1 MQALLH
7 RIASGEPVVLDNA
20 LGAGLAA
27 GVLQGT
33 KRLVAAGVL
42 CSDTV
47 YAAAG
52 VQLLTMSSP
61 TVWASATTEGSA
73 SGRGDL
79 LIRTLYSAMPGL
91 WDSFRLVAWLQP
103 GSAQR
108 HRGTEAIDA
117 AIVALRTLLREIGD
131 AEARLSIPLGASWP
145 ASGLAHDPQ
154 GALLSVSG
162 FNGTRYALHTDS
174 GARATRK
181 LTLIYYPRFE
191 PPWRPGDGGELRVL
205 LADGSQRLLA
215 PRADRLV
222 LFESGLQHEVLPSRV
237 ARISLTVWGL
247 GRGARQ
253 RPPPSALDLSHRCT
267 SDMCQVAQRRKE
279 AAQREQQARRS
290 AELAHALLLGVSV
303 GRDAWWA
310 AQAGGSLGA
319 DAT

>member
-52 VQLLTMSSP
+52 VQLLAEMSSP
-61 TVWASATTEGSA
+61 STEGSA

-79 LIRTLYSAMPGL
+79 LMRTLYSAMPGL

-267 SDMCQVAQRRKE
+267 SDMCQVPGWRSGGGR
-279 AAQREQQARRS
+279 RRS
-290 AELAHALLLGVSV
+290 ASIAGAAERRARARVAAGRERRKGRVV
-303 GRDAWWA
+303 GGTGRW
-310 AQAGGSLGA
+310 
-319 DAT
+319 